1 MTTRFGFAKCFAAAA
16 LTLACTAF
24 GQAGPPPPRPTE
36 GPSSSQP
43 PPSSP
48 PATSV
53 ESPPPAPLLTAPPAP
68 DPVAA
73 CVPDCRP
80 GYTCV
85 SGGCVSA
92 CNPPCPSSLVCSRE
106 RTCLTQLEAAEQED
120 LAPSAAAEGLH
131 FGAVVGAEGG
141 YAPVRKDNG
150 WGSRVVLGAM
160 ANFRLVGHLDF
171 RASLGALAGWAAQ
184 SSSRAEQ
191 YYDGFFDLDVRVLL
205 SSRFAMGI
213 GGRIALGSHDS
224 AGDITSTFGARF
236 IFASI
241 RLGHERHLELNF
253 IATYQH
259 SDFEE
264 FYGGGIGF
272 AYLFF

>member
-1 MTTRFGFAKCFAAAA
+1 MPSH
-16 LTLACTAF
+16 
-24 GQAGPPPPRPTE
+24 PPKNDIKPTKH
-36 GPSSSQP
+36 
-43 PPSSP
+43 
-48 PATSV
+48 
-53 ESPPPAPLLTAPPAP
+53 SPPPAPLLTAPPAP

-80 GYTCV
+80 GFVCV

-92 CNPPCPSSLVCSRE
+92 CNPPCPSNLVCTRD
-106 RTCLTQLEAAEQED
+106 RTCVTPAEAAEQED
-120 LAPSAAAEGLH
+120 LAPANLGEGLH
-131 FGAVVGAEGG
+131 FGAVVSAEGG
-141 YAPVRKDNG
+141 YAPVRYGGSQNNG
-150 WGSRVVLGAM
+150 WGSRVLLGAM
-160 ANFRLVGHLDF
+160 VNFRLAGHLDF
-171 RASLGALAGWAAQ
+171 RGSLGALAGWAAQ
-184 SSSRAEQ
+184 SSLRAEQ

-213 GGRIALGSHDS
+213 GGRVSVGPHDA
-224 AGDITSTFGARF
+224 AGDLTSTLGARL

-259 SDFEE
+259 SDLED